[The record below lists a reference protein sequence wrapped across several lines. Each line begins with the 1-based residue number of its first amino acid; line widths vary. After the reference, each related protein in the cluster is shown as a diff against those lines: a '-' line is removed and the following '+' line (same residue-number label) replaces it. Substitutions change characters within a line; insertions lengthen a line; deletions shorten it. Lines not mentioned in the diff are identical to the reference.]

1 MPPPDDASR
10 ITDAR
15 LAALERRI
23 AETYREARDSLSETV
38 RAYFDR
44 FRERDAEM
52 KKLIG
57 TKIRGRVWTEADY
70 KKWRLNQIARGKNF
84 EELRDAMAERYTRAH
99 EIALD
104 YLNADAPEIYAL
116 NYNRELWH
124 MDTFTNGALSIDQST
139 DADGAVSGHVRE
151 GFAVLDER
159 EQTLK
164 RLISEQPDIMPYY
177 PRAKAVARGIDLDYG
192 KSQIT
197 KVVTSA
203 ILQGKS
209 IPHIADDL
217 QERIE
222 TMSRVSAVRA
232 ARTGFTEAQNAGR
245 QAAAEAAAKI
255 GVKSRKRWACLKDHR
270 TRHAH
275 QKADGQIVDVD
286 KPFDV
291 GGEKLMFPG
300 DKSLGASGWNLY
312 NCRCQ
317 CLSDE
322 GNFQKR
328 KIAVQ
333 TPEYTRAILAE
344 ERGKK
349 RLEQARKR
357 EQEAQDPDERKA
369 LRRKRLAIEKEVRA
383 LSETRRGT
391 EKYID
396 VQHMTYKQWAEWVAS
411 GKTYSEWKAG
421 VK

>member
-1 MPPPDDASR
+1 MPPDDDASR
-10 ITDAR
+10 ITDAH

-38 RAYFDR
+38 RAYFER

-57 TKIRGRVWTEADY
+57 SKIRGRIWTESDY
-70 KKWRLNQIARGKNF
+70 RLWRLNQIARGKNF
-84 EELRDAMAERYTRAH
+84 EELRDVMAERYTNAH
-99 EIALD
+99 EIALA

-116 NYNRELWH
+116 NYNRELWR
-124 MDTFTNGALSIDQST
+124 MDTLTNGAVTIDQST
-139 DADGAVSGHVRE
+139 DADGAVSGHVRA
-151 GFAVLDER
+151 GFGLLDER

-164 RLISEQPDIMPYY
+164 RLISKQPDIMPYY
-177 PRAKAVARGIDLDYG
+177 PKAKAVARGIDLDYG

-222 TMSRVSAVRA
+222 TMSRVSAIRA
-232 ARTGFTEAQNAGR
+232 ARTGYTEAQNGGR

-275 QKADGQIVDVD
+275 QKADGQIVDGDVA
-286 KPFDV
+286 FDV

-300 DKSLGASGWNLY
+300 DKSLGASAWNLY

-317 CLSDE
+317 YLSDE
-322 GNFQKR
+322 GDFRSR

-344 ERGKK
+344 KRGEK
-349 RLEQARKR
+349 RLERARKR
-357 EQEAQDPDERKA
+357 EQEAQDPDERKE
-369 LRRKRLAIEKEVRA
+369 LRRKRLAIEKEVRE
-383 LSETRRGT
+383 LSKTRRGT

-396 VQHMTYKQWAEWVAS
+396 VQHMTYKQWEEWVSS
-411 GKTYSEWKAG
+411 GKSYSEWKAG
-421 VK
+421 EK